1 MFISSSHVVWILI
14 FRWNVLL
21 VIKSLTQQRVGNK
34 VSKWVSGWVEC
45 DDSGAPELDRAYRN
59 YRHLLFQIPKWK
71 CFRRPWIS
79 NSASSVR
86 GGFIIQ
92 RWKGSH
98 CSELSAIKDVIQP
111 GLLGNDVY
119 SQTGWQLV
127 PGGCWLWLS
136 EFTKKVLHKNLPGV
150 ALVVSRLPQ
159 LLLVF
164 MFVCKHWLTTNELSK
179 GCGSALQLA
188 CFRRCNLLR
197 YL

>member
-1 MFISSSHVVWILI
+1 M
-14 FRWNVLL
+14 
-21 VIKSLTQQRVGNK
+21 
-34 VSKWVSGWVEC
+34 SGWVEC

-71 CFRRPWIS
+71 FFRRPWIS

-86 GGFIIQ
+86 GGFIILPWSLLSRGERAHIAQ
-92 RWKGSH
+92 
-98 CSELSAIKDVIQP
+98 ELSAIKDVIQP

-119 SQTGWQLV
+119 SQTGWQMV

-136 EFTKKVLHKNLPGV
+136 EFTKKVLHKNLLGV
-150 ALVVSRLPQ
+150 ALVASRLPQ

-179 GCGSALQLA
+179 SWQRAMKKA
-188 CFRRCNLLR
+188 PSE
-197 YL
+197 